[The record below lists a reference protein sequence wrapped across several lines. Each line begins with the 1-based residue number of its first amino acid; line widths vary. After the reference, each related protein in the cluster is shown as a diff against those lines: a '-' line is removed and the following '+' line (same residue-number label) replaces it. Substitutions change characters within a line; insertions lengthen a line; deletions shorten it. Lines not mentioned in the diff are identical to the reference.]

1 MVTATD
7 IPDWAYVETLGP
19 GNYNFSDFHTPSKED
34 LNVMWDKSPIAHL
47 DHVTAPTLM
56 ALGMKDR
63 RVPPSQGIEY
73 YHALRAKNVPTKLLV
88 YEDCDH
94 AIDLVMSEADF
105 WINTKKWFDQH
116 L

>member
-1 MVTATD
+1 
-7 IPDWAYVETLGP
+7 
-19 GNYNFSDFHTPSKED
+19 
-34 LNVMWDKSPIAHL
+34 MWDKSPIAHM
-47 DHVTAPTLM
+47 DKAVAPTLM

-73 YHALRAKNVPTKLLV
+73 YHALRAKGVPTKLLI

-94 AIDLVMSEADF
+94 AIDLVMSESDF
-105 WINTKKWFDQH
+105 WINTKQWFDKY

>member
-1 MVTATD
+1 
-7 IPDWAYVETLGP
+7 
-19 GNYNFSDFHTPSKED
+19 
-34 LNVMWDKSPIAHL
+34 MWNKSPIAHIE
-47 DHVTAPTLM
+47 HVKAPMLM

-73 YHALRAKNVPTKLLV
+73 YHALRAKGVPTKLLV

-94 AIDLVMSEADF
+94 AIDLVANEADF
-105 WINTKKWFDQH
+105 WLNTKQWFDEH